1 MHNFRGNLD
10 EWCLLNPNDQRI
22 VAKLTSIPPKPQ
34 NRMDILRNTCAV
46 SKIALLAEEERHNL
60 EVGQKINSLST
71 GMVSLNESKLLAEK
85 RYCSKDL
92 LALQLLNQQNMV
104 TLKNRIV
111 SLPSLCDALRSKCMS
126 SNRTCMKTS
135 DLMQI
140 MTAELFLTKKELMNR
155 LCLLT
160 GIIPEFITILP
171 GDDIVAVS
179 VIRLNLQANY
189 SLIRKK
195 IISHVNSTNSHVY

>member
-1 MHNFRGNLD
+1 MD
-10 EWCLLNPNDQRI
+10 EWCLLHPNDQRI

-34 NRMDILRNTCAV
+34 NQMDNLRNTCAV
-46 SKIALLAEEERHNL
+46 SRIALLAEEERHSL
-60 EVGQKINSLST
+60 EDSQKTNSLST

-85 RYCSKDL
+85 RYCNKDL
-92 LALQLLNQQNMV
+92 LALQLLNEQNMV
-104 TLKNRIV
+104 TLKNRVV

-126 SNRTCMKTS
+126 TNRTCMKTS
-135 DLMQI
+135 DLMHI
-140 MTAELFLTKKELMNR
+140 MTAELFLTKKELMTR

-195 IISHVNSTNSHVY
+195 IITYVNSTNSHVC